1 MILLILL
8 PVFTALVIFLVKNE
22 RIIRLSLL
30 SIPVE
35 VYLIYQLFLKVNE
48 NGFYEIVIGGWP
60 KIVGISLYADYV
72 SFVFLFISIVAWLA
86 SSYYSLTQRSQDY
99 KFFFFLHF
107 LRGTFYGLIFSND
120 LFNIF
125 VFVEIISVISTML
138 IIYKK
143 DGFSVRAGMYY
154 LMFNSVGM
162 FFYLMGV
169 MIIYMR
175 IGTVNLNFIGN
186 LPFDATTKA
195 AFGLIVTALGV
206 KSAFFPVY
214 TWTWLPRA
222 HMAAPSGMS
231 ALLSSVLVKSGFI
244 VLVKLYRF
252 LPEGIFFRYLLI
264 MGLLKALSGIMFA
277 LSQKDIK
284 GILAFS
290 TISQSGLILVAISGA
305 GNLHIAGLVHLIN
318 HSLFKG
324 LMFLTAGVI
333 IKHYNVREVKHIRG
347 LLKKFPELAF
357 FLILGGLSITGFP
370 FTNGFVS
377 KHLIKYSLEG
387 NNIVRYALHLI
398 NIGTIIY
405 ILKLSQ
411 VLFGKAKGNINK
423 NIKVSRLPLIFL
435 ASITVLAGFAEMFIL
450 KNYLDIVVKVHF
462 SDFVTYF
469 VYIVIGYLI
478 HRYIIDRDIKALQ
491 FLRRYQLGFRR
502 ANIVL
507 AMFLMLTMVFIY

>member
-1 MILLILL
+1 MIALILL
-8 PVFTALVIFLVKNE
+8 PVFTALFVFLLKNKKV
-22 RIIRLSLL
+22 IRLSLL

-35 VYLIYQLFLKVNE
+35 IYLIYQLFEKVNE
-48 NGFYEIVIGGWP
+48 TGFHKIIVGGWP
-60 KIVGISLYADYV
+60 EVVGISLYADYI
-72 SFVFLFISIVAWLA
+72 SFVFLFISVVAWLA
-86 SSYYSLTQRSQDY
+86 SSYYSLSKRADDY

-125 VFVEIISVISTML
+125 VFIEIISVISTML

-154 LMFNSVGM
+154 LLFNSVGM
-162 FFYLMGV
+162 FFYLAGV
-169 MIIYMR
+169 IIIYMR
-175 IGTVNLNFIGN
+175 IGTVNLDYIVN

-264 MGLLKALSGIMFA
+264 MGLLKAISGIMFA

-290 TISQSGLILVAISGA
+290 TISQSGLILAAISGV
-305 GNLHIAGLVHLIN
+305 GDLHIAGLVHLIN

-370 FTNGFVS
+370 LTNGFVS
-377 KHLIKYSLEG
+377 KHLIKYSLAS
-387 NNIVRYALHLI
+387 NRVVMYALHLI

-411 VLFGKAKGNINK
+411 VLFGKAKGNINEK
-423 NIKVSRLPLIFL
+423 MKVSRLPLIFL
-435 ASITVLAGFAEMFIL
+435 AGITFLSGFVEMFIL
-450 KNYLDIVVKVHF
+450 KNYLDIVVKVHL
-462 SDFVTYF
+462 SDFITYF
-469 VYIVIGYLI
+469 IYIAIGYLV
-478 HRYIIDRDIKALQ
+478 HRYIIDRDIKVLQ
-491 FLRRYQLGFRR
+491 FLRKYQLGFRR

-507 AMFLMLTMVFIY
+507 ALFLMLTMAFIY

>member
-423 NIKVSRLPLIFL
+423 KIKVSRLPLIFL

>member
-1 MILLILL
+1 MIVLILL
-8 PVFTALVIFLVKNE
+8 PVFVAIIVFLVKTE
-22 RIIRLSLL
+22 RVIRLSLL
-30 SIPVE
+30 SIPIE
-35 VYLIYQLFLKVNE
+35 VYLIYELFLKVNQD
-48 NGFYEIVIGGWP
+48 GFHEIIVGGWN

-72 SFVFLFISIVAWLA
+72 SFVFLFISVVAWFA
-86 SSYYSLTQRSQDY
+86 SSYYSLAKRSEDY

-169 MIIYMR
+169 IIIYMR
-175 IGTVNLNFIGN
+175 IGTVNLDYIGA

-252 LPEGIFFRYLLI
+252 LPEGIFFRYLLV
-264 MGLLKALSGIMFA
+264 MGLLKAISGIMFA

-290 TISQSGLILVAISGA
+290 TISQSGLILMAISGV
-305 GNLHIAGLVHLIN
+305 GDLHIAGLIHLIN

-347 LLKKFPELAF
+347 LLKKFPGLAF

-370 FTNGFVS
+370 MTNGFVS
-377 KHLIKYSLEG
+377 KYLIKYSLPG
-387 NNIVRYALHLI
+387 NMLLQYTLHLI

-411 VLFGKAKGNINK
+411 VLFGKAKGKVNSDL
-423 NIKVSRLPLIFL
+423 KVSRLPLVFL
-435 ASITVLAGFAEMFIL
+435 GSLTILAGVIETFVL
-450 KNYLDIVVKVHF
+450 KNYFDVLIKIHYT
-462 SDFVTYF
+462 DFLTYF
-469 VYIVIGYLI
+469 VYVLIGYLV
-478 HRYIIDRDIKALQ
+478 HKYIIERDIKVLQ
-491 FLRRYQLGFRR
+491 FLRRYQLGFQR

-507 AMFLMLTMVFIY
+507 ALFLMLTMAFIY

>member
-1 MILLILL
+1 MIALILI
-8 PVFTALVIFLVKNE
+8 PVFTALIIFLLKNE
-22 RIIRLSLL
+22 KIIRLSLL

-35 VYLIYQLFLKVNE
+35 VYLIYQLFLKVSE
-48 NGFYEIVIGGWP
+48 NGFHEIIVGGWP
-60 KIVGISLYADYV
+60 KIIGISLYADYV

-86 SSYYSLTQRSQDY
+86 ASHYSLTKRSKDY

-125 VFVEIISVISTML
+125 VFIEIISVISTML

-169 MIIYMR
+169 IIIYMR
-175 IGTVNLNFIGN
+175 IGTVNLDFIGN

-252 LPEGIFFRYLLI
+252 LPEGIFFRYLLV
-264 MGLLKALSGIMFA
+264 MGLLKAISGIMFA

-290 TISQSGLILVAISGA
+290 TISQSGLILVAISGV
-305 GNLHIAGLVHLIN
+305 GDLHIAGLIHLIN

-377 KHLIKYSLEG
+377 KHLIKYALES
-387 NNIVRYALHLI
+387 NKIVVYALHLI

-411 VLFGKAKGNINK
+411 VLFGKAKGNINEK
-423 NIKVSRLPLIFL
+423 IKVSRLPLIFL
-435 ASITVLAGFAEMFIL
+435 ASITLIAGFVETFIL
-450 KNYLDIVVKVHF
+450 KNYLNIMVKVHV
-462 SDFVTYF
+462 SDFLTYF
-469 VYIVIGYLI
+469 VYIAIAYVI
-478 HRYIIDRDIKALQ
+478 HKYIIDRDVKALQ

-507 AMFLMLTMVFIY
+507 ALFLMLTMAFIY

>member
-1 MILLILL
+1 MIVLILL
-8 PVFTALVIFLVKNE
+8 PIFTALVVFLVKNE
-22 RIIRLSLL
+22 KIIRLSLL

-48 NGFYEIVIGGWP
+48 NGFYEIIVGGWP

-86 SSYYSLTQRSQDY
+86 SSYYSLTKRSQDY

-125 VFVEIISVISTML
+125 VFIEIISVISTML

-162 FFYLMGV
+162 FFYLMGI

-186 LPFDATTKA
+186 LPLDATTKA

-264 MGLLKALSGIMFA
+264 MGLLKAISGIMFA

-357 FLILGGLSITGFP
+357 FLIIGGLSITGFP

-387 NNIVRYALHLI
+387 NNIVGYVLHLI

-423 NIKVSRLPLIFL
+423 KIKVSRLPLIFL

-478 HRYIIDRDIKALQ
+478 HRYIIDRDIRALQ
-491 FLRRYQLGFRR
+491 FLRKYQLGFRR